1 MSFKYAMKRPSKV
14 IQVKNCSAGTGW
26 RWSEQ
31 NRKMRIDSTTRDG
44 LRLCRATR
52 NVGDDAGDENAGKV
66 MLSKG

>member
-1 MSFKYAMKRPSKV
+1 VALVRTK
-14 IQVKNCSAGTGW
+14 
-26 RWSEQ
+26 SENA
-31 NRKMRIDSTTRDG
+31 NRRATSTTRDG